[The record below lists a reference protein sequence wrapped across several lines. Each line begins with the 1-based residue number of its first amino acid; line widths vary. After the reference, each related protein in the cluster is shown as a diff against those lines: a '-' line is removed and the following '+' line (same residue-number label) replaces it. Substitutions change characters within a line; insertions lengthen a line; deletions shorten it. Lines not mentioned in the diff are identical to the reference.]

1 MKLKKIYTTLL
12 KALTGYG
19 TVNRNNTGEVHL
31 IDVGSLGDLPSP
43 WFEKSDKVAQLL
55 KFEPQDARAT
65 QPFVTAI
72 DAALWSAEGEFPF
85 YIYKGFGHSGS
96 SLFEQN
102 FEYVTANFAELKHI
116 GPARLANTWHQRSA
130 LEKTLTIHCRT
141 LDAVLAELNASFS
154 YDFLKIDAQGA
165 EYDILEGAKI
175 FLEKDCLGLHL
186 ELFNIP
192 LYKNIKLLPEVVQY
206 LSEKGFE
213 LVKKMPAH
221 GTFDSQHDCIFLR
234 KAAIKGKETRM
245 KAIRTVYGL
254 S

>member
-1 MKLKKIYTTLL
+1 MKLKKIYTTVL
-12 KALTGYG
+12 KTITGYG
-19 TVNRNNTGEVHL
+19 TVNRKNSGIVHL

-72 DAALWSAEGEFPF
+72 DAALWSKQGTFPF

-102 FEYVTANFAELKHI
+102 FEYVDANFGTLKHI
-116 GPARLANTWHQRSA
+116 GPARLANTWHDRSA

-141 LDAVLAELNASFS
+141 LDDVLAELKQPFS

-165 EYDILEGAKI
+165 EYDILEGAKHFI
-175 FLEKDCLGLHL
+175 EQDCLGLHL
-186 ELFNIP
+186 ELFTIP
-192 LYKNIKLLPEVVQY
+192 LYKNIRLLPEVAQY
-206 LSEKGFE
+206 LAEKGFE

-234 KAAIKGKETRM
+234 KEVLKGKEERM
-245 KAIRTVYGL
+245 RVIREVYGG
-254 S
+254 

>member
-1 MKLKKIYTTLL
+1 MKLKKIYTSLL
-12 KALTGYG
+12 KFITGYG
-19 TVNRNNTGEVHL
+19 TVNRKGNGVVHL

-65 QPFVTAI
+65 QPCVTAI
-72 DAALWSAEGEFPF
+72 DAALWSSEGAFPF

-102 FEYVTANFAELKHI
+102 FEYVDANFSELKHI
-116 GPARLANTWHQRSA
+116 GPTRLANTWHKRSA
-130 LEKTLTIHCRT
+130 LEKTLTINCRT
-141 LDAVLAELNASFS
+141 LDGVLAELDAPFT

-165 EYDILEGAKI
+165 EYDILEGAKR

-192 LYKNIKLLPEVVQY
+192 LYKNIKLLPEVVAY
-206 LSEKGFE
+206 LAEKGFE

-221 GTFDSQHDCIFLR
+221 GTFNSQHDCIFLR
-234 KAAIKGKETRM
+234 KVVSPEKKARM
-245 KAIRTVYGL
+245 SAIRAVYE
-254 S
+254 